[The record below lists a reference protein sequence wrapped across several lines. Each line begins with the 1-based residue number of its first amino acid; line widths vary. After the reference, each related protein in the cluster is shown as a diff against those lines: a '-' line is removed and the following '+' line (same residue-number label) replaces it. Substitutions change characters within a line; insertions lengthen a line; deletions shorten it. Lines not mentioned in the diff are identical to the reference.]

1 MPKSAH
7 ISFII
12 THQDKNSQARIG
24 KLVTTHGTAETPYF
38 MAVATKGVGKCVGP
52 DDYHD
57 VTDGLIANALILS
70 IRPGLDVIKEFRDVH
85 HFMNYHKP
93 IFLDCGAFQMLRESF
108 LETTS
113 KKGIHFKSPFDGK
126 RFLLTP
132 EKIMEI
138 EQKLGADCVMA
149 LDDVAPY
156 NATRQQ
162 YEKSLDN
169 AIRWGELSKKY
180 HTKKDQFLYG
190 IVQGGYEKD
199 LREKSAKWVC
209 EMDFD
214 GNAIGGVAIGET
226 REEMFLAINASMPH
240 LDPKKP
246 KHLLGVGSPDDIIE
260 AVSLGL
266 DTFDSVYPTQ
276 AARHGTIFTFH
287 GKIDILKA
295 PYGKDK
301 GPIEKGC
308 DCFTCKNFSAAYVRH
323 LLKLNEPVGK
333 RYATIHN
340 LRFMQKFMEETRE
353 SIKNGTFTEFKN
365 EIITVYRKNKHHL
378 THAIGNNVTKGK
390 R

>member
-7 ISFII
+7 IAFTI
-12 THQDKNSQARIG
+12 THQDTHSAARIG
-24 KLVTTHGTAETPYF
+24 LLRTKHGTAETPYF
-38 MAVATKGVGKCVGP
+38 MAVATKGVGKCIGP
-52 DDYHD
+52 DDYAET
-57 VTDGLIANALILS
+57 TDGLIANALILS
-70 IRPGLDVIKEFRDVH
+70 IRPGLDVIEAFDGVH

-138 EQKLGADCVMA
+138 EQKLDADCVMA

-156 NATRQQ
+156 NATRAQ
-162 YEKSLDN
+162 YEKSLEN
-169 AIRWGELSKKY
+169 AMRWGALSKKY

-199 LREKSAKWVC
+199 LREKSAQWVR

-226 REEMFLAINASMPH
+226 RAEMFLAINASLPH

-246 KHLLGVGSPDDIIE
+246 KHLLGVGSPDDIVE

-276 AARHGTIFTFH
+276 AARHGTMFTFQ
-287 GKIDILKA
+287 GKIDIIKGIYA
-295 PYGKDK
+295 KEK

-308 DCFTCKNFSAAYVRH
+308 DCFTCRTFSASYVRH
-323 LLKLNEPVGK
+323 LLKLNEPAGK

-340 LRFMQKFMEETRE
+340 LRFMQRFMEEVRQ
-353 SIKNGTFTEFKN
+353 SIKKGTFETYKKH
-365 EIITVYRKNKHHL
+365 IIDIYRKDKHHP
-378 THAIGNNVTKGK
+378 THAVGTNVSKK
-390 R
+390 KQ